1 MRGNGDTDIHG
12 HELIRTRRTE
22 RLGLPV
28 PSEEMREMKGEKG
41 GSRFEPGD
49 ADVGPHQ
56 LAPMGSDATGFEA
69 LERYRTRQGVKR
81 KPDDFG
87 CKPTGRLPTIK
98 NPTGHSAYQR
108 RKSP

>member
-41 GSRFEPGD
+41 GSRFDPGD

-56 LAPMGSDATGFEA
+56 LAPMGSDDTGFEA

-81 KPDDFG
+81 KTTSFG
-87 CKPTGRLPTIK
+87 VKQQGSLPKLKIGRAACRERVCK
-98 NPTGHSAYQR
+98 
-108 RKSP
+108 